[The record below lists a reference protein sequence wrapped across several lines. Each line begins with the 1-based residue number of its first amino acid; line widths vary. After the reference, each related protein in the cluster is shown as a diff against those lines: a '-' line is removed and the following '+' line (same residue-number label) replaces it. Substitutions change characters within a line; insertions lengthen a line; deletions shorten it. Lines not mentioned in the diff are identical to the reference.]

1 MVFSI
6 ILFNL
11 KQFEKKF
18 KPKEPVIDGL
28 FWLSINKD
36 AKNDALFL

>member
-1 MVFSI
+1 MVFGI

-18 KPKEPVIDGL
+18 KPKEPVYDGL
-28 FWLSINKD
+28 FWLKAIQ
-36 AKNDALFL
+36 